1 MTFSLALARKSAK
14 IVAQAIMQ
22 AMRDGK
28 PLPPTPG
35 GEKLYAAQLGSAAV
49 MEALA
54 TGKDIGKL
62 QANLITQLNKLHDA
76 NPSWGP
82 LFVSQPGQLRRD
94 YFIPQALRRLRRA
107 M

>member
-1 MTFSLALARKSAK
+1 MNRSSFNISNNVSAEVAVKQQLLSLK
-14 IVAQAIMQ
+14 IDN
-22 AMRDGK
+22 DGIDPSDK
-28 PLPPTPG
+28 
-35 GEKLYAAQLGSAAV
+35 Y
-49 MEALA
+49 
-54 TGKDIGKL
+54 IGKL